1 MTVFLTTVMAVVH
14 LATSLIISLKLVDID
29 RVTLL
34 SERNPCVSVG
44 VDVLKDLSLAEWISI
59 SIECCQLQDKYHN
72 DSFLDHGYGS
82 GPFSNK
88 SNYFFKTPGATFFS
102 NSSGWRSLNR
112 HKYCI
117 YMYM

>member
-1 MTVFLTTVMAVVH
+1 MIGVHFWYLHTVLGISYIVLSWQSMKDSSKPESLTE
-14 LATSLIISLKLVDID
+14 LVDID

-34 SERNPCVSVG
+34 SERNPCV
-44 VDVLKDLSLAEWISI
+44 
-59 SIECCQLQDKYHN
+59 
-72 DSFLDHGYGS
+72 SFLDHGYGS

-112 HKYCI
+112 QEINQSLRQLASATHSQTY
-117 YMYM
+117 